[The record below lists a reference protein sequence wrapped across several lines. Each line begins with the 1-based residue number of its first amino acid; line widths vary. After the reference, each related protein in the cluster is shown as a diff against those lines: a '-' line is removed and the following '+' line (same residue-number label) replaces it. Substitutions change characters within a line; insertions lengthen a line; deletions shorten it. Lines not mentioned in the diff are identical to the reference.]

1 MRLTSKQIFV
11 LLAAVVVT
19 VVIVMFDRE
28 PESAPSTADLIE
40 NVATEVDIAIDNAVE
55 IINSG
60 QAPMEGILAL
70 KDLADAEEPNLRAN
84 LLLGKFSVQSGQA
97 EKARERF
104 LKVLELEPDHLEAT
118 WEFAMLNMKM
128 GALEDAVEG
137 FKRCVDRDE
146 TLANGYFFMA
156 QCLEAME
163 RNEEALQAYK
173 TYLPLA
179 PDTVVSRS
187 VEDFINR
194 LEVGAVVANDPNT

>member
-1 MRLTSKQIFV
+1 MTD
-11 LLAAVVVT
+11 AD
-19 VVIVMFDRE
+19 VI
-28 PESAPSTADLIE
+28 
-40 NVATEVDIAIDNAVE
+40 IDNAVD

-70 KDLADAEEPNLRAN
+70 KELADADEPNLRAN
-84 LLLGKFSVQSGQA
+84 MLLGKFSVQSGQA

-104 LKVLELEPDHLEAT
+104 LKVLELEPNHLEAT
-118 WEFAMLNMKM
+118 WDFAMLNMKM

-137 FKRCVDRDE
+137 FKICVAKDE

-156 QCLEAME
+156 QCFEAME
-163 RNEEALQAYK
+163 NNAEALKAYK

-179 PDTVVSRS
+179 PDTVVSKS

-194 LEVGAVVANDPNT
+194 LEVGAAVANDPNT